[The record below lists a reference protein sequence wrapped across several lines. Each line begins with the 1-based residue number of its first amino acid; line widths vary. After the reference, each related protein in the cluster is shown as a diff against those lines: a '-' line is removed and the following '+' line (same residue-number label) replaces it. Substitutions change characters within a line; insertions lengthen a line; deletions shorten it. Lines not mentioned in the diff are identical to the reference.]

1 MTGIVH
7 RRSTIFLALLGA
19 LLTATTLFMRDAPAR
34 SSRADAAVQQDAVVP
49 LARAHAHNDYEHTRP
64 LFDALSHGFTS
75 VEADVWL
82 VEGELLVGHELAD
95 VQPGRTL
102 ESLYLE
108 PLRRI
113 VHRNGGSVYDDS
125 PYYFSLWI
133 DVKSDAVRTY
143 KVIHRQ
149 LRRYRSM
156 LTTFRREVV
165 WDGAIT
171 AIISGNRA
179 ARFMLRQSVRY
190 AGMDGRLEDLGTGAP
205 ANFMP
210 VISDNWT
217 EHFTWTGEGP
227 IDEKERRKL
236 RTIVE
241 IAHANG
247 QRIRFWE
254 TPDEPGE
261 HSEAVWRE
269 LMDARVDFINTDHL
283 GELQAFLLD
292 TDPLPSVPYIYWHD
306 CICWPD
312 PAVPAETASVPT
324 GGWRAA

>member
-1 MTGIVH
+1 MTRIVH
-7 RRSTIFLALLGA
+7 RRSALFLALLGVV
-19 LLTATTLFMRDAPAR
+19 LTALFVQDAPAQT
-34 SSRADAAVQQDAVVP
+34 SRAHAVAQQDAAVP
-49 LARAHAHNDYEHTRP
+49 LARAHAHNDYEHERP

-82 VEGELLVGHELAD
+82 VKGELLIAHELSD
-95 VQPGRTL
+95 VQRGQTL
-102 ESLYLE
+102 KSLYLE
-108 PLRRI
+108 PLRRM
-113 VHRNGGSVYDDS
+113 VRRNGGSVYEGS

-133 DVKSDAVRTY
+133 DVKSEAVSTY
-143 KVIHRQ
+143 RAIHRQ
-149 LRRYRSM
+149 LRSYRGV
-156 LTTFRREVV
+156 LTTFHRKVV
-165 WDGAIT
+165 KDGAVT

-179 ARFMLRQSVRY
+179 AHSMLRQSVRY

-227 IDEKERRKL
+227 IGDKERRKL
-236 RTIVE
+236 QTIVE

-254 TPDEPGE
+254 TPDEPGNE
-261 HSEAVWRE
+261 SEAVWQE

-283 GELQAFLLD
+283 GELEGFLLD
-292 TDPLPSVPYIYWHD
+292 NDPLPSVPYIYWHD

-312 PAVPAETASVPT
+312 PAIPEESAGASL
-324 GGWRAA
+324 GEERAA

>member
-1 MTGIVH
+1 MR
-7 RRSTIFLALLGA
+7 RRSRRQPF
-19 LLTATTLFMRDAPAR
+19 R
-34 SSRADAAVQQDAVVP
+34 S
-49 LARAHAHNDYEHTRP
+49 ARAHAHNDYEHARP

-82 VEGELLVGHELAD
+82 VKGQLLIAHELAD
-95 VQPGRTL
+95 VERGRTL
-102 ESLYLE
+102 RSLYLE
-108 PLRRI
+108 SLRRM
-113 VHRNGGSVYDDS
+113 VQGNGGSVYEES

-133 DVKSDAVRTY
+133 DVKSEALPTY
-143 KVIHRQ
+143 RVIHRQ
-149 LRRYRSM
+149 LRRYRDV
-156 LTTFRREVV
+156 LTTFHRKVV
-165 WDGAIT
+165 KDGAVT

-179 ARFMLRQSVRY
+179 GDFMLRQSVRF

-205 ANFMP
+205 ANLMP

-217 EHFTWTGEGP
+217 EHFTWTGEAP
-227 IDEKERRKL
+227 ISDGERRKL
-236 RTIVE
+236 QTIVE

-261 HSEAVWRE
+261 ESVAVWHE

-283 GELQAFLLD
+283 GELEEFLLD
-292 TDPLPSVPYIYWHD
+292 NDPLPSVPYVYWHD

-312 PAVPAETASVPT
+312 PAIPEETAAAPS
-324 GGWRAA
+324 GRERAA